1 MEICMIKKGWYHHG
15 VTSLGLNRE
24 GKKAFAPITWKAS
37 KKGRF
42 QVVLLVSY
50 YLTSSFGPAGPFPHS
65 SSLHLQ
71 MPLKPIGRCYS

>member
-1 MEICMIKKGWYHHG
+1 MGICMIKKGWYHQG

-37 KKGRF
+37 KTGRF